1 MAVALNNE
9 QLERIRDVFGEAL
22 SLPSDR
28 RYAFIRNAS
37 AGDELVRSELSSLL
51 EAYDASEGYF
61 EKLSED
67 LIRPALSASDCGT
80 GADSPLHDL
89 KLSRYEILGRIAGGS
104 MGVVYKARDTQ
115 LGRTVALK
123 FLPNHYASN
132 AAARAR
138 LVAEA
143 RAASRLDH
151 PHIGVVYEIG
161 EADDGRQFIAMAW
174 YDGET
179 LKDRIR
185 RGPIEI
191 TEAVAIATQLGEAL
205 AEAHAKGII
214 HRDVKPANVMLT
226 PSGGVKLVD
235 FGIAKLMSEED
246 SARSG
251 VAGTIAYMSPEQTQ
265 EAPLDARTDVWSLG
279 VVLFEML
286 TGARPFRGDSDA
298 EVVSAI
304 RNTKPPATTLL
315 RSDIPPLL
323 ARSVERCLQKE
334 RNDRYQTATAFCDD
348 MRLLSGTPA
357 SPRINRRVVSAS
369 ALVVLA
375 IAAVPAWHYGRAA
388 YRDRVAMLAPLRSV
402 AVLPFEGASGSDSS
416 AYLKDALAED
426 LRTDLGRIRSITVP
440 SFLSS
445 TGYSGSR
452 TSDIQ
457 IANGLRANY
466 FITGVVQSAPTGFAF
481 DLHLVDARTAREIMS
496 RHYVSTNARVDITRE
511 AMREVASALDIPLT
525 QEESNQL
532 GVARTTKANAYE
544 LYLRGLSA
552 ELSGI
557 PRAAFGKT
565 SPASIRTAQ
574 GFYARARTLDPE
586 FSSAR
591 SRLAASHMA
600 SVLAYDTT
608 RSRLEEARIEAEVAL
623 RIDPRLGEAHAAL
636 AGYWQRLGN
645 ADRSV
650 QELKLGLESMPNDV
664 GLHIALGKLYI
675 ETRRWEDG
683 VAEFERALRLDPRNP
698 VAASRA
704 AIYYSRLN
712 RKAEALKAYNRF
724 LAISPNDNEM
734 RLIKGHAYLRW
745 SGTTDTLIAELENI
759 PAGWDDRGMATFA
772 WYTALRV
779 KRRFRDGLS
788 MLDRSRSQLS
798 RDGLVYYPTSMMRA
812 DLLHDLGDARQANVS
827 YARAH
832 REIGDSAA
840 ANPSDPSVYAA
851 LALSDAGLGR
861 KRVALREVQHA
872 IDLARRANSAA
883 SVSATMGSAVEVFG
897 RVGELDRAF
906 ETMDL
911 LFAMPARREATIHY
925 LQAWPGFD
933 PLRKDPRFADL
944 LQRFGVKQ

>member
-1 MAVALNNE
+1 MAVALNPA
-9 QLERIRDVFGEAL
+9 QLERIRSVFDEAL

-28 RYAFIRNAS
+28 RDAFIRNES
-37 AGDELVRSELSSLL
+37 DGDELIRSELSSLL
-51 EAYDASEGYF
+51 KAYDASEGYF

-67 LIRPALSASDCGT
+67 LIAPALSASEGES

-89 KLSRYEILGRIAGGS
+89 KLSRYEVLERIAGGG

-123 FLPNHYASN
+123 FLPKHYASN
-132 AAARAR
+132 ATARAR
-138 LVAEA
+138 LLAEA

-161 EADDGRQFIAMAW
+161 EADDGRQFIAMGW

-185 RGPIEI
+185 RGPLEI
-191 TEAVAIATQLGEAL
+191 AEAVAIATQLGEAL

-235 FGIAKLMSEED
+235 FGIAKLMTED
-246 SARSG
+246 DSVRSG
-251 VAGTIAYMSPEQTQ
+251 IAGTIAYMSPEQTE
-265 EAPLDARTDVWSLG
+265 EATLDARTDVWSLG

-286 TGARPFRGDSDA
+286 TGVRPFRGDSDA

-304 RNTKPPATTLL
+304 RNTMPPATTSL
-315 RSDIPPLL
+315 RTDIPPLL

-334 RNDRYQTATAFCDD
+334 RNGRYQTATAFCDD
-348 MRLLSGTPA
+348 MRLLAGATT
-357 SPRINRRVVSAS
+357 SPRIDRRVVNAS

-388 YRDRVAMLAPLRSV
+388 YRERAAMQALVRSV
-402 AVLPFEGASGSDSS
+402 AVLPFEGSSTNDSK
-416 AYLKDALAED
+416 AYLNDAIAED
-426 LRTDLGRIRSITVP
+426 LRTDLGRFRSITVP
-440 SFLSS
+440 SYLSS
-445 TGYSGSR
+445 TGYSGSK
-452 TSDIQ
+452 TPELH
-457 IANGLRANY
+457 IAKGMGANY
-466 FITGVVQSAPTGFAF
+466 FITGEVEAAPTGFAF
-481 DLHLVDARTAREIMS
+481 DLHLVDARTGREVLS
-496 RHYVSTNARVDITRE
+496 RRYRSTNARVDITRE
-511 AMREVASALDIPLT
+511 AIREIASALDIRLT

-532 GVARTTKANAYE
+532 RVDRTTNANAYD

-557 PRAAFGKT
+557 PRAALGRT

-574 GFYARARTLDPE
+574 GFYAQARTLDPG

-591 SRLAASHMA
+591 SRLAASHIA

-608 RSRLEEARIEAEVAL
+608 RSRLEEARIEAEATL
-623 RIDPRLGEAHAAL
+623 RIDPRLAEAHAAL

-650 QELKLGLESMPNDV
+650 EELKLGLQSLPNDV

-675 ETRRWEDG
+675 EIGRWEDG
-683 VAEFERALRLDPRNP
+683 AAEFERALRLDPRNP
-698 VAASRA
+698 IAASRA
-704 AIYYSRLN
+704 AMSYGRLN
-712 RKAEALKAYNRF
+712 RNAEALKAFNRF
-724 LAISPNDNEM
+724 IAISPTDNEV

-745 SGTTDTLIAELENI
+745 KGTTDTLITELENI

-772 WYTALRV
+772 WYTALRIE
-779 KRRFRDGLS
+779 RRFRDGLS

-798 RDGLVYYPTSMMRA
+798 RDGLVYYPTSLMRA
-812 DLLHDLGDARQANVS
+812 DLLHDLGYASKANLS
-827 YARAH
+827 YERAH

-840 ANPSDPSVYAA
+840 ANPSDASVYAA

-861 KRVALREVQHA
+861 KRVALQEVQHA
-872 IDLARRANSAA
+872 IDLARRANSAM
-883 SVSATMGSAVEVFG
+883 SVSATMGNAVEVFG

-911 LFAMPARREATIHY
+911 LFAMPAGREATIHY
-925 LQAWPGFD
+925 LQLWPGFD
-933 PLRKDPRFADL
+933 PLRKDPRFYEL